1 MVQRKLD
8 LLFWGYIA
16 SVLHSVLKPYY
27 EKGMYPTLSSEDRKI
42 IDQSKGLLD
51 SMLEGCDAIFSLDKL
66 SFTDSHTKLPSATA
80 LNLAIEIFSSMVV
93 PIPNDID
100 ELKNKLKEYRRILEK
115 LETSAPM
122 VNNEPLIAQETASF
136 FKVLGDK
143 ADQESYET
151 AYSL

>member
-16 SVLHSVLKPYY
+16 NVLHSVLKPY
-27 EKGMYPTLSSEDRKI
+27 EKGMNVALSTEDQKVI
-42 IDQSKGLLD
+42 KQSKGLLD
-51 SMLEGCDAIFSLDKL
+51 SMLKGCDAIVSFDKL
-66 SFTDSHTKLPSATA
+66 SFTDSHTQLPSATA
-80 LNLAIEIFSSMVV
+80 LSLAIEIFSSMVV
-93 PIPNDID
+93 PVPNDID
-100 ELKNKLKEYRRILEK
+100 ALKNKLQEYRRILEK

-122 VNNEPLIAQETASF
+122 VNSEPLIAQEAASF